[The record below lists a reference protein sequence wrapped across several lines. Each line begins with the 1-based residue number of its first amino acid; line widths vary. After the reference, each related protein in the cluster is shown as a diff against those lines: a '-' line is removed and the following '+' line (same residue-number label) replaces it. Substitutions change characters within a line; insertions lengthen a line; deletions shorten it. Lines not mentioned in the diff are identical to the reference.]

1 MLASL
6 LTECAKLRRSLV
18 LLLCLSAPAMV
29 ALIGLLALT
38 RDDRT
43 GTWALFSV
51 SSSAVWAY
59 FMLPMTVTA
68 LTVLAA
74 QLEHGAKS
82 WNHLLALP
90 LPRYRLYGAKAA
102 VVVLLAAAMT
112 AGLWLALPLAGSAAE
127 ALKSGT
133 QLTGSYGWADS
144 ATLLGRM
151 FASAWLLIAIQLWAA
166 LRFRSFVPPL
176 ILGIAGTFVGVAAT
190 GSEHG
195 IWFPWLIPTN
205 ALASDPARAD
215 FALSVGFFGGI
226 AAFALMLWD
235 LNRREHG

>member
-6 LTECAKLRRSLV
+6 LAECAKLRRSLV
-18 LLLCLSAPAMV
+18 LLLCASAPLMV
-29 ALIGLLALT
+29 ALIALLSLT
-38 RDDRT
+38 RGGRA
-43 GTWALFSV
+43 GSWAMFSV
-51 SSSAVWAY
+51 SASAVWAF

-90 LPRYRLYGAKAA
+90 LPRWRHYAAKAV

-112 AGLWLALPLAGSAAE
+112 VGLWLALPLAGSAAE
-127 ALKSGT
+127 AIAPGT
-133 QLTGSYGWADS
+133 QLTGAYGWGDS
-144 ATLLGRM
+144 AALLSRM
-151 FASAWLLIAIQLWAA
+151 FASALLLIALQLWTA

-176 ILGIAGTFVGVAAT
+176 VLGIAGTFVGVAAT
-190 GSEHG
+190 GSEDG

-215 FALSVGFFGGI
+215 LALAIGGLGGL
-226 AAFALMLWD
+226 AVFALMLWD
-235 LNRREHG
+235 LSRREFG